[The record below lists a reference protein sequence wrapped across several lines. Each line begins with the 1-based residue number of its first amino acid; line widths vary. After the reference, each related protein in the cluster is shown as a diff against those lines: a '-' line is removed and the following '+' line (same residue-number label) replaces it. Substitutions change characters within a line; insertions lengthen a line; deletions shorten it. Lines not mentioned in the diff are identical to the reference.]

1 MLAVLGPMAVF
12 TFAHASAAC
21 ELPRPRDPAKPG
33 VLYHVVMGASQVRFD
48 AKAFLHTFAGTTS
61 RVEGSIR
68 VGDLDRLSD
77 AAACIRIDAASL
89 DTGNRIRD
97 GNMREGHLET
107 SRFPTIDFL
116 LTMVDG
122 MMRQPGRWQFMA
134 SGTLSLHGVE
144 REVRFPIR
152 AREEGETVVLTGQLP
167 LKMTD
172 YGIPIPRF
180 LLLSV
185 EDQVLVSFDV
195 TAKRAS

>member
-1 MLAVLGPMAVF
+1 
-12 TFAHASAAC
+12 
-21 ELPRPRDPAKPG
+21 
-33 VLYHVVMGASQVRFD
+33 
-48 AKAFLHTFAGTTS
+48 
-61 RVEGSIR
+61 
-68 VGDLDRLSD
+68 
-77 AAACIRIDAASL
+77 
-89 DTGNRIRD
+89 
-97 GNMREGHLET
+97 
-107 SRFPTIDFL
+107 
-116 LTMVDG
+116 
-122 MMRQPGRWQFMA
+122 MA